1 MLMGMDPYGG
11 RESAMRG
18 TSGNSLIHVEFVRN
32 KLKHWLLE
40 TNQMCKNSIH
50 DEVN

>member
-1 MLMGMDPYGG
+1 MRHKHSKKSCRETMLMGMDPYGG

-32 KLKHWLLE
+32 KLKH
-40 TNQMCKNSIH
+40 
-50 DEVN
+50 